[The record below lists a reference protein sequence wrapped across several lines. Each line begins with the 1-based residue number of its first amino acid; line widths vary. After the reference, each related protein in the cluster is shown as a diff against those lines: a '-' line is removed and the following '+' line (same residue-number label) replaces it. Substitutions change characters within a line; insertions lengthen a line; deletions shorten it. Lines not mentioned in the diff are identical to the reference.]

1 MKHFTIISALLITF
15 ASSAFAVDPAD
26 LQKLKD
32 TRACVNCD
40 LSNAYQA
47 IDTNGDLYQ

>member
-1 MKHFTIISALLITF
+1 MKHFMIISALLITF
-15 ASSAFAVDPAD
+15 SSSAFAVDPAD

-40 LSNAYQA
+40 LSNAYHA
-47 IDTNGDLYQ
+47 ADTKENLYQ

>member
-15 ASSAFAVDPAD
+15 ASSAFAVDSTD

-47 IDTNGDLYQ
+47 ADIKGNSYQ